1 MKTDFNVHVSVE
13 LGVTPEL
20 VKLVTAIMGGRDTD
34 EKRGQAPLDPP
45 SRGEEAAT
53 ETRAAAKPRLTTTG
67 ESAPTTEDEAAAID
81 GRSGDTENTMSGG
94 DTGEAANNGRDTD
107 TGDAMSGWDAE
118 DKPKELTE
126 EDIRMAMHKTRQRIE
141 GENYKEETDGEG
153 YTKYHRKLTA
163 EFKRIA
169 AALGADKPSALPAE
183 QREAFIRACE
193 GLKVTKDGTIEEE
206 LPF

>member
-34 EKRGQAPLDPP
+34 EMRQPRTAATNAP
-45 SRGEEAAT
+45 RKGEAPGMSAPGTRNEAAKDG
-53 ETRAAAKPRLTTTG
+53 RGGDA
-67 ESAPTTEDEAAAID
+67 ESAMNGGETDEAAMI
-81 GRSGDTENTMSGG
+81 GRGGDTESAMNGG
-94 DTGEAANNGRDTD
+94 ETDEAAMIG
-107 TGDAMSGWDAE
+107 SDAE

-153 YTKYHRKLTA
+153 YQKYHRKLTA

-169 AALGADKPSALPAE
+169 AALGSDKPSALPAE
-183 QREAFIRACE
+183 QRAAFIKACE
-193 GLKVTKDGTIEEE
+193 GLIVTDEGTIEEK